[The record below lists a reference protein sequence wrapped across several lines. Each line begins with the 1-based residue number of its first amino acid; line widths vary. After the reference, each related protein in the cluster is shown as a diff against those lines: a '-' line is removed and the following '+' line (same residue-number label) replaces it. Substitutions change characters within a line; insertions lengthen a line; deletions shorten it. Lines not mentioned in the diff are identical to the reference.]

1 MQPLGQNIIIREI
14 PQETIGEQIKF
25 YLPQETYTKVMVGEV
40 IAVGPGKKL
49 DNGDHRDPEVRKG
62 DIVAFHRGS
71 RNVWDELPG
80 LEGEYLTVL
89 EDDILGI
96 LSD

>member
-14 PQETIGEQIKF
+14 PPETVGEDIKF
-25 YLPQETYTKVMVGEV
+25 YLPADTYYKVMVGEV
-40 IAVGPGKKL
+40 IAVGPGKVLK
-49 DNGDHRDPEVRKG
+49 NGEHRPPEVKKG
-62 DIVAFHRGS
+62 DKVAFHRGS
-71 RNVWDELPG
+71 RNVWQDLPG

-96 LSD
+96 LT